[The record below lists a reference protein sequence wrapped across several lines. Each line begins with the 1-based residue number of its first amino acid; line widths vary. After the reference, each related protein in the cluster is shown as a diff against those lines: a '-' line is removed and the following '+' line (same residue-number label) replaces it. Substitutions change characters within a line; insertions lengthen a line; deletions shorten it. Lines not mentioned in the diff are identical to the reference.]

1 MKKILII
8 ILFLVLLFI
17 GYSISVTP
25 SYNAID
31 ISHALEEASVS
42 LKNNQDIVVFKRY
55 TCLL

>member
-8 ILFLVLLFI
+8 ILFLVLLFQ

-42 LKNNQDIVVFKRY
+42 FKDHNI
-55 TCLL
+55 LIIF